1 MEHRN
6 ISLFRGYSDTE
17 SVETSLEEIV
27 NIIKCD
33 AALRDRTEKHR
44 YYLQQDLRR
53 DADREKSGCPCFAVA
68 VCLKVGRPAN
78 ISVPGPAIPWST
90 WTTSLPSGWLPH

>member
-33 AALRDRTEKHR
+33 ACLLYTS
-44 YYLQQDLRR
+44 
-53 DADREKSGCPCFAVA
+53 DAADE
-68 VCLKVGRPAN
+68 
-78 ISVPGPAIPWST
+78 
-90 WTTSLPSGWLPH
+90 

>member
-44 YYLQQDLRR
+44 YYLQGCRPREVRLSLLRCCR
-53 DADREKSGCPCFAVA
+53 
-68 VCLKVGRPAN
+68 L
-78 ISVPGPAIPWST
+78 
-90 WTTSLPSGWLPH
+90 L

>member
-44 YYLQQDLRR
+44 RIW
-53 DADREKSGCPCFAVA
+53 CV
-68 VCLKVGRPAN
+68 RPVSRLHCTKA
-78 ISVPGPAIPWST
+78 AAF
-90 WTTSLPSGWLPH
+90 L

>member
-27 NIIKCD
+27 NIIKCEGK
-33 AALRDRTEKHR
+33 RGV
-44 YYLQQDLRR
+44 
-53 DADREKSGCPCFAVA
+53 SGGVLE
-68 VCLKVGRPAN
+68 V
-78 ISVPGPAIPWST
+78 W
-90 WTTSLPSGWLPH
+90 

>member
-33 AALRDRTEKHR
+33 LKLFGETSDFFVFASFGHNAS
-44 YYLQQDLRR
+44 RR
-53 DADREKSGCPCFAVA
+53 DGAEVLLRIVA
-68 VCLKVGRPAN
+68 
-78 ISVPGPAIPWST
+78 
-90 WTTSLPSGWLPH
+90 